1 MNNLQNTTSLGNQL
15 RQKVQDYK
23 LLFKFRLSMLVVFS
37 SSIAYSLAS
46 PTIDWQGLSILCL
59 SSCLITWAASAL
71 NQVLE
76 KDFDKL
82 MPRTA
87 NRPLAAGRMESSDAV
102 LAAGLMS
109 VAGIILLAYFNPLT
123 TALGSLS
130 LISYAFVYTPLKRVS
145 PLAVWVGAIP
155 GALPMA
161 IGWVAATN
169 HFGAEALFLFSIQ
182 FFWQFPHFWA
192 IAWLAHNDY
201 QKAGFQL
208 LPTTG
213 SDGRNKS
220 TALQCIVYAVCL
232 LPLSFLPLYLSI
244 ANVWAVLVMLILGLI
259 YCLYGVNLYLKTDNT
274 AAKKLMFCSF
284 FYLPIVLIV
293 LLLAKI

>member
-1 MNNLQNTTSLGNQL
+1 MNNLQNTTNASRGLM
-15 RQKVQDYK
+15 QKIQDYK
-23 LLFKFRLSMLVVFS
+23 ILFKFRLSMLVVFS
-37 SSIAYSLAS
+37 SSIAFALAS
-46 PTIDWQGLSILCL
+46 PSVNWQDLSILTL

-76 KDFDKL
+76 KDFDKM

-87 NRPLAAGRMESSDAV
+87 NRPLATGRMESSEAV

-109 VAGIILLAYFNPLT
+109 VLGILLLAYFNPLT
-123 TALGSLS
+123 TVLGSLS

-145 PLAVWVGAIP
+145 PAAVWVGAIP

-169 HFGAEALFLFSIQ
+169 QFGAEALFLFSIQ

-192 IAWLAHNDY
+192 IAWLAHLDY
-201 QKAGFQL
+201 KKAGFQL

-220 TALQCIVYAVCL
+220 TALQCILYAACL
-232 LPLSFLPLYLSI
+232 IPISFLPLYLSI
-244 ANVWAVLVMLILGLI
+244 ANVWAVAIMLILAVI
-259 YCLYGVNLYLKTDNT
+259 YTLYAVNLYFKTDNI
-274 AAKKLMFCSF
+274 AAKKLMFSSF

>member
-15 RQKVQDYK
+15 RQKIQDYK

-37 SSIAYSLAS
+37 STIAFALAS
-46 PTIDWQGLSILCL
+46 PTINWQDLSILCL

-76 KDFDKL
+76 KDLDKL
-82 MPRTA
+82 MLRTA

-102 LAAGLMS
+102 LIAGLMS
-109 VAGIILLAYFNPLT
+109 VVGIILLAYFNPLT
-123 TALGSLS
+123 AVLGSLS

-145 PLAVWVGAIP
+145 PLAVWVGAVP

-161 IGWVAATN
+161 IGWVAVTN
-169 HFGAEALFLFSIQ
+169 NFGAEALFLFSIQ

-201 QKAGFQL
+201 RNAGFQL

-213 SDGRNKS
+213 DDGRNKT
-220 TALQCIVYAVCL
+220 TALYCILYAVCL
-232 LPLSFLPLYLSI
+232 LPISVLPVYLSI
-244 ANVWAVLVMLILGLI
+244 ANSWAVWVMLILGLI
-259 YCLYGVNLYLKTDNT
+259 YCLYAFNLYLKTDNA

>member
-1 MNNLQNTTSLGNQL
+1 MNNLPNTTSLGNQF
-15 RQKVQDYK
+15 RQKIQDYQ

-37 SSIAYSLAS
+37 SSIAFALAS
-46 PTIDWQGLSILCL
+46 PTIIWQDLCVL
-59 SSCLITWAASAL
+59 TVSSCLITWAASAL

-87 NRPLAAGRMESSDAV
+87 NRPLAAGRMESSEAV

-109 VAGIILLAYFNPLT
+109 VLGIILLAYFNPLT
-123 TALGSLS
+123 TVLGSLS

-145 PLAVWVGAIP
+145 PFAVWVGAIP

-169 HFGAEALFLFSIQ
+169 QFGVEALFLFSIQ

-192 IAWLAHNDY
+192 IAWLAHDDY

-208 LPTTG
+208 LPTNG
-213 SDGRNKS
+213 QDGRNKS
-220 TALQCIVYAVCL
+220 TALQATLYAACL
-232 LPLSFLPLYLSI
+232 LPLSFLPLYLSL
-244 ANVWAVLVMLILGLI
+244 ANVWAVVVMFILGLI
-259 YCLYGVNLYLKTDNT
+259 YTLYGLNLYIKTDN
-274 AAKKLMFCSF
+274 AAARKLMFSSF